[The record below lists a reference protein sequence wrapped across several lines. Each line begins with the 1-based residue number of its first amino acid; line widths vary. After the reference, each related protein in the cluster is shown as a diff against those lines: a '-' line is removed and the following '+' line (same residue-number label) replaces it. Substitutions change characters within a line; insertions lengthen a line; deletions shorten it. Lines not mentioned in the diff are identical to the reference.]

1 MFKWYARNNNIKP
14 EQTVI
19 DQGLPFVEPSALC
32 FDQQK
37 GPVSSIT
44 IQLPIRKKG
53 LPARR
58 HLNSGN

>member
-44 IQLPIRKKG
+44 IQLKG
-53 LPARR
+53 ITCQAT
-58 HLNSGN
+58 S